1 MAKLMFF
8 TFPVHIGKTVLD
20 LKKKKKALISTFLCV
35 LRLLVHR
42 KKNIMNPLHFS
53 F

>member
-8 TFPVHIGKTVLD
+8 TFPIHIGKTVLD
-20 LKKKKKALISTFLCV
+20 LKKKKALISTFLCV
-35 LRLLVHR
+35 LRLLVYQ